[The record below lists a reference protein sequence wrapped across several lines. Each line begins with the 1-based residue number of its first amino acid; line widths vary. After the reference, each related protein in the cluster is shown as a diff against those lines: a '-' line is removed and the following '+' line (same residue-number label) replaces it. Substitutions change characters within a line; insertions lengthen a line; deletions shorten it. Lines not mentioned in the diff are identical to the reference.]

1 MSTVSTLKHLPG
13 PSIWEIIQIPELRE
27 KNHIFWNLEYPLS
40 LIKKYGSIVFVKS
53 FNQIIVADP
62 NAIEYILKTNAKNYE
77 RYPAFLAKQLVPILG
92 KSLLTM
98 EGTVWKERRKI
109 VQSAFTQAALKS
121 YANIITE
128 QTQKLLA
135 SWQSTHPKKINMLDE
150 MSLLTLRIALK
161 ILTHRDF
168 TDQTLNNL
176 SFSIEY
182 CMRYAARAKFIH
194 RWKPSLQSL
203 RFFWHIKKID
213 TFLLAIVQERRREPS
228 TQEDLLTLL
237 VNTDLSDLEIISE
250 LKSHIIPGQETT
262 ACALSWMWYLLA
274 KHPQYREQMDEEL
287 GRVLQGSLPTAESIQ
302 QLPITKAIISET
314 LRLYPPIWS
323 TPRTNLAADL
333 INGYE
338 IPAHS
343 NLCIHLYAL
352 HRNPDYWEHPNDF
365 MPERFL
371 NSTSNRH
378 GFSFL
383 PFMAGAHTCIASH
396 LGMLELMLT
405 TAEIAQRMRF
415 ELPKKS
421 TVLPQPY
428 TSLRP
433 KNGITM
439 HPISRLKSALPL
451 S

>member
-1 MSTVSTLKHLPG
+1 MSTVSTSKRLPG
-13 PSIWEIIQIPELRE
+13 PSIWQIIQIPELRE
-27 KNHIFWNLEYPLS
+27 KDPIFWNLEYPLT
-40 LIKKYGSIVFVKS
+40 LTKKYGDIVFIKS
-53 FNQIIVADP
+53 FNQIIVTNPD
-62 NAIEYILKTNAKNYE
+62 AIEYILKTNAKNYE
-77 RYPAFLAKQLVPILG
+77 RYPAFLSKQLVPVLG
-92 KSLLTM
+92 QSLLTM
-98 EGTVWKERRKI
+98 EGAVWKERRKT
-109 VQSAFTQAALKS
+109 VQSAFTQAALKN

-128 QTQKLLA
+128 QTQRLLA
-135 SWQSTHPKKINMLDE
+135 NWQTTRPKKINILDE

-161 ILTHRDF
+161 MFTHRDF

-182 CMRYAARAKFIH
+182 CMRYSARANFIH

-203 RFFWHIKKID
+203 RFFWHMKKID
-213 TFLLAIVQERRREPS
+213 TFLLDIIQQRRREPS
-228 TQEDLLTLL
+228 TEEDLLTLL
-237 VNTDLSDLEIISE
+237 VNTDLSDLDIVSE
-250 LKSHIIPGQETT
+250 LKSHVIPGQETT
-262 ACALSWMWYLLA
+262 ACTLSWMWYLLA
-274 KHPQYREQMDEEL
+274 KHPEYRAQMDEEL
-287 GRVLQGSLPTAESIQ
+287 DRVLQGSLPTSESIQ

-323 TPRTNLAADL
+323 TPRTNIAPDV

-352 HRNPDYWEHPNDF
+352 HRNPDYWEYPNDF

-371 NSTSNRH
+371 DSTAHRH

-405 TAEIAQRMRF
+405 TVEIAQCMRF

-421 TVLPQPY
+421 KVLPQPY

-439 HPISRLKSALPL
+439 QPIFLLKL
-451 S
+451 SVR